1 MHSKGTSSQ
10 RMKILSLYQIGSPK
24 KDEMMLWKAK
34 HDDLKEELRNEALK
48 NNLASQ
54 YIEILGENVAI
65 LNEDIKQWNYTV
77 NELRQDY
84 EVTIHSLM
92 AETFENKWVKNIE
105 KKLSL
110 YGGNTFLC
118 SLLVLLLPCLFLL
131 TR

>member
-1 MHSKGTSSQ
+1 
-10 RMKILSLYQIGSPK
+10 
-24 KDEMMLWKAK
+24 MLWKAK

-92 AETFENKWVKNIE
+92 AETFEKKVVKN
-105 KKLSL
+105 
-110 YGGNTFLC
+110 
-118 SLLVLLLPCLFLL
+118 V
-131 TR
+131 